1 MNEDSIKQW
10 IKDNKL
16 KKKQTDKEK
25 IKSLIKSSEN
35 NVEVVKNIN
44 LNENSSTI
52 IFREIYESIRQLGE
66 ACWLLK
72 GYESSTHEASL
83 ESLKE
88 LDIKNKVKLNH
99 LDRYRKIRNDANY
112 QGFQTT
118 VEQAKEILE
127 FWDLCGKDIIDHIRN
142 KLP

>member
-1 MNEDSIKQW
+1 M
-10 IKDNKL
+10 
-16 KKKQTDKEK
+16 
-25 IKSLIKSSEN
+25 
-35 NVEVVKNIN
+35 
-44 LNENSSTI
+44 
-52 IFREIYESIRQLGE
+52 
-66 ACWLLK
+66 K

-127 FWDLCGKDIIDHIRN
+127 FWDLCGKDIIDCI
-142 KLP
+142 KKSL